1 MIGIRV
7 VSRAGIP
14 LDRLSLG
21 VPALAR
27 FGDVVGDIGRG
38 TDCTLVLPDPERTIS
53 RRQVLITCRSG
64 RHYICPIGSHAVIEL
79 DGQPLAADVE
89 TPLGTGSEI
98 RIGPYLLQVE
108 DVPEETAPAAGTVQ
122 SSTPAPAA
130 AEDPLALI
138 GKDRTAAASVF
149 SDLLDAKAGAKTAAP
164 PVPARARPAMQR
176 PPDTIKS
183 TLPIDFDIGESTQPV
198 TARAERERPAR
209 APAGRTA
216 PAGDDAG
223 SNLFAALGV
232 PMPHDPATRAQQAK
246 LVGELLRAAVAGL
259 LELLAAR
266 TIAKREIGADPTELK
281 ARENNPLK
289 FSPDADAALAHL
301 LGPPQ
306 PGFTRPLE
314 AMQAAFGDLHAHE
327 LAMLTGM
334 RAALDEVLARFDP
347 KALAPR
353 LAPAALWN
361 KLLPTARKAKLWEL
375 YSQQY
380 ADILREIEGDFDTLF
395 NRAFLR
401 AYQAQLAE
409 LARVPP
415 RGE

>member
-21 VPALAR
+21 VPPMAR

-38 TDCTLVLPDPERTIS
+38 ADCTLVLPDPERTIS

-64 RHYICPIGSHAVIEL
+64 QHYICPIGSHAVVEL
-79 DGQPLAADVE
+79 DGEPLAPDVE
-89 TPLGTGSEI
+89 TLLDAGSEI
-98 RIGPYLLQVE
+98 RIGPYLLRVE
-108 DVPEETAPAAGTVQ
+108 DVPEETLATASVMHPTPPAEK
-122 SSTPAPAA
+122 P
-130 AEDPLALI
+130 AEDPLDLL
-138 GKDRTAAASVF
+138 GKERAAAASVF
-149 SDLLDAKAGAKTAAP
+149 SDLLDAKASSKPAPAAP
-164 PVPARARPAMQR
+164 HKPKPAVQR
-176 PPDTIKS
+176 PPDTVKT
-183 TLPIDFDIGESTQPV
+183 TLPIDFDVGESTHPAP
-198 TARAERERPAR
+198 ARPPRERTRAHVATER
-209 APAGRTA
+209 VAPAA
-216 PAGDDAG
+216 DDAG
-223 SNLFAALGV
+223 ANLFAALGV
-232 PMPHDPATRAQQAK
+232 PMPRDPNTRAQQAK
-246 LVGELLRAAVAGL
+246 LVGELLRAAVGGL

-266 TIAKREIGADPTELK
+266 TIAKREIGADQTELK

-306 PGFTRPLE
+306 PGFSRPLE
-314 AMQAAFGDLHAHE
+314 AMRAAFGDLHAHE

-347 KALAPR
+347 EALAPR

-415 RGE
+415 RNA